1 MSRDVQVTIPGVGV
15 FTVPEDKKE
24 DLLSLREALAAN
36 DPQTKVL
43 TQLLATFIEHQKSLM
58 FRYTQDMK
66 QMVDAVKAIQVQVP
80 EVKIPEIKIP
90 EIKAPE
96 VKIPP
101 MEMPKIEVPKAD
113 AAQVKI
119 DAPIVHVP
127 VAEEVDVTDIQR
139 DERTNRITGCKF
151 KTVSWKDGGARH

>member
-1 MSRDVQVTIPGVGV
+1 MPNDVQVTIPGVGV

-24 DLLSLREALAAN
+24 SVLALRESLAAN

-43 TQLLATFIEHQKSLM
+43 IQILSTFIEHQKSLM

-101 MEMPKIEVPKAD
+101 MTMPKIEIPKAE

-119 DAPIVHVP
+119 DAPLVNVP
-127 VAEEVDVTDIQR
+127 VAEEVEITKLVR
-139 DERTNRITGCKF
+139 DERTNRICEGTRL
-151 KTVSWKDGGARH
+151 TVTKWKAE